1 MKKRLKKK
9 SGFTLVELLVVIAII
24 SILAVVAVPSL
35 FQNINKAKAADV
47 VADYSAIR
55 SAVISMYADGELTT
69 STAISDL
76 DVADLSTNTHE
87 LAVTDSNG
95 NLKVTLTIDAK
106 NSDIAKKVAKNI
118 NVASSNITGAKV
130 TVDIIKQE

>member
-1 MKKRLKKK
+1 M
-9 SGFTLVELLVVIAII
+9 VIAII
-24 SILAVVAVPSL
+24 SILSVVAVPSL

-69 STAISDL
+69 STTISDL

>member
-87 LAVTDSNG
+87 LAVSDSNG
-95 NLKVTLTIDAK
+95 NLKATLTIDAK
-106 NSDIAKKVAKNI
+106 NADVAKKVAKNI
-118 NVASSNITGAKV
+118 NVDSSNITGAKV